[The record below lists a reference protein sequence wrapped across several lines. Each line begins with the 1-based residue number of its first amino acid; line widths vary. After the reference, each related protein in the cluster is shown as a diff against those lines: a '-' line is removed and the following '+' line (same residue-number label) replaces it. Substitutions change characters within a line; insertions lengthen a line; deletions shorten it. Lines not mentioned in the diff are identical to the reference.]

1 MAIFKWK
8 LLTTIYEVFATFNTN
23 TRLLIP
29 SNALSLSLN
38 IVVYLRERETG
49 KKTFLSS
56 LVPNMW
62 LDGSVGSGAQ
72 QVTGRHGFESRWSR
86 CFFFFQAYFL
96 QLSAYQRGSWL
107 YLTNSNKISFL
118 KDKSP
123 QFLQRKYRCSNNTF
137 LVCFNTSS
145 CLHFHKHKPILG

>member
-86 CFFFFQAYFL
+86 CFFSFRLISYNCLLINEDHGFIWQI
-96 QLSAYQRGSWL
+96 QIKSPSW
-107 YLTNSNKISFL
+107 KISLLNFYRENTDVQITL
-118 KDKSP
+118 SLFVLIQAAACTFTNIN
-123 QFLQRKYRCSNNTF
+123 QF
-137 LVCFNTSS
+137 
-145 CLHFHKHKPILG
+145 